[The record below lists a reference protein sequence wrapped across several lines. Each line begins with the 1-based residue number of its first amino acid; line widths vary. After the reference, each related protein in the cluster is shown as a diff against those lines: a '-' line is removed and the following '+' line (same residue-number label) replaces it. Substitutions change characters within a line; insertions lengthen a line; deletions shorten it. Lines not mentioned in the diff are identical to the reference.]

1 MNPARLDMILRLR
14 QSGISD
20 INVLR
25 AMETIART
33 GFAPAHYSDMAYE
46 ERNLPIDCGQ
56 SLPAPLTV
64 AVMAQAL
71 ELKGAG
77 KVLEIG
83 SGSGYQAAVLS
94 ALCTRVYS
102 VERYA
107 SLSAQAKTNAG
118 AQGRDNI
125 VFRHGDGRYGWRGQ
139 APFDAILVTAGLK
152 VKPVSLMSQLAP
164 GGRLVCVMNG
174 MLTAYGQGGDVREYF
189 KVTLAPIEAGKSKVM

>member
-1 MNPARLDMILRLR
+1 VNPARLDMILRLR

-20 INVLR
+20 AAVLR
-25 AMETIART
+25 AMETIARA
-33 GFAPAHYSDMAYE
+33 GFVGGQYSGMAYE
-46 ERNLPIDCGQ
+46 ERDLPIACGQ

-71 ELKGAG
+71 ELKGSG

-83 SGSGYQAAVLS
+83 SGSGYQSAVLS

-102 VERYA
+102 VERYVT
-107 SLSAQAKTNAG
+107 LSAAAKANAA

-152 VKPVSLMSQLAP
+152 VKPVSLLSQLSPA
-164 GGRLVCVMNG
+164 GRLVCVMDG
-174 MLTAYGQGGDVREYF
+174 MLTAYGPGDTVREYF
-189 KVTLAPIEAGKSKVM
+189 KVKLAPLEAGKSKVL

>member
-20 INVLR
+20 NGVLR
-25 AMETIART
+25 AMEIIARA
-33 GFAPAHYSDMAYE
+33 GFVDSQYSGMAYE
-46 ERNLPIDCGQ
+46 ERALPIACGQ

-71 ELKGAG
+71 QLTGTG

-107 SLSAQAKTNAG
+107 ALSEQAKANCA
-118 AQGRDNI
+118 AQDCGNI

-139 APFDAILVTAGLK
+139 APYDAILVTAALK
-152 VKPVSLMSQLAP
+152 VKPVSLMAQLAP
-164 GGRLVCVMNG
+164 DGTMVCVMDG
-174 MLTAYGQGGDVREYF
+174 MLTAYGKGGSVREYF
-189 KVTLAPIEAGKSKVM
+189 PAILAPIEPGKSKAL

>member
-20 INVLR
+20 NSVLR
-25 AMETIART
+25 AMETIARA
-33 GFAPAHYSDMAYE
+33 GFVDGKHAAMAYDD
-46 ERNLPIDCGQ
+46 RDVPIECGQ
-56 SLPAPLTV
+56 ILPAPLTV
-64 AVMAQAL
+64 AAMTQAL
-71 ELKGAG
+71 GLTGDG

-102 VERYA
+102 VERYRA
-107 SLSAQAKTNAG
+107 LSEAAKRNASAQG
-118 AQGRDNI
+118 HENI

-152 VKPVSLMSQLAP
+152 IKPAALLSQLAP
-164 GGRLVCVMNG
+164 DGVLVCVIGG
-174 MLTAYGQGGDVREYF
+174 MLTALQSDGTAREYF
-189 KVTLAPIEAGKSKVM
+189 AVTLPPIEAGKSKVL